1 MLHIR
6 EAVGRAVELRA
17 DANQKWLLSE
27 ALQFGHAVKAA
38 GLQVSAGLQATIGI
52 AFRPA
57 HFPLCQLFT
66 VTFESVVTLLYG
78 GLLFCCGSWLCLEEN
93 CYLTLKSH

>member
-38 GLQVSAGLQATIGI
+38 GLQVIAGFQANIRVPFVLHI
-52 AFRPA
+52 
-57 HFPLCQLFT
+57 FPFAN
-66 VTFESVVTLLYG
+66 SLL
-78 GLLFCCGSWLCLEEN
+78 
-93 CYLTLKSH
+93 

>member
-6 EAVGRAVELRA
+6 EAVGRAFELRA

-38 GLQVSAGLQATIGI
+38 GLQVSVGFQANIRVP
-52 AFRPA
+52 FVLHLP
-57 HFPLCQLFT
+57 PLCQLFT
-66 VTFESVVTLLYG
+66 VTFESIVALFIG
-78 GLLFCCGSWLCLEEN
+78 WPLFCCEVGFAWRKTVLF
-93 CYLTLKSH
+93 H